1 MRAFPRVLFDE
12 AHSESWTIRR
22 DTAETMNPGHPDD
35 NSYARAAELLRRLG
49 HTVEAHTEG
58 PVTPA
63 VLAAADAF
71 VIAHPSAGRWE
82 RTTGL
87 GSPVFS
93 AEELDA
99 IDDYVTNG
107 GGLVVLAEYEQ
118 DKYGNNLAELL
129 ARFGAGVEHATVQ
142 DPRNAHNGVPSWV
155 LGVAGEGGEEDLLA
169 GARRACFYRTG
180 VLTAPEGAD
189 VLFSTSPTADPA
201 GRPLAVAVRHGAGRV
216 VALADS
222 DLFGDDSIADYDH
235 AALWG
240 NLITWVS
247 RIPAKTTSGDKSDMS
262 GATAPDMSRNGVS
275 RNGVSGNGAS
285 GNGVAANGAAGVSAA
300 AEGASGGAAAD
311 LLQDEGRSLF
321 GRLKDAVERLKPL
334 QAKDGSIE
342 GDRDEAVALISEIV
356 GHVTALAPRFPHDA
370 AYLAAV
376 VADFRKWVEQGLGV
390 PDFLDSLDAF
400 HPDTQRVDGL
410 EHLVVF
416 PMYTQNGSTSR
427 HVEAVWIRTVWPE
440 WLAELE
446 RTRYDNPMFVPIAFE
461 DFTSGYDTNS
471 AVLFPET
478 VAVRQTPA
486 RFTWGGIFC
495 DREAARFRKVSRAA
509 AETLKLAL
517 PPDAARLLQSQ
528 ELAQDTFVLWDLVHD
543 RTHSHGDLPF
553 DPFMIKQRMPYWLY
567 SLEELRC
574 DLTAFGEAVKL
585 EAEGVPHARYV
596 QYAILFDR
604 LFRFP
609 ITGDRVRNYDGLGG
623 QLLFAYLHRND
634 VVRWTDNRLSVDWAR
649 LAGCVADLRGEVEKL
664 YRDGIDRSKLAHWLA
679 AHELVAAYVEP
690 HPASVWARGV
700 DALPVEDP
708 RGPGGRPPA
717 GNSPKAVVDAVLPDE
732 FPLSMFYEALRRKLG
747 EVVDSTKGIR
757 A

>member
-1 MRAFPRVLFDE
+1 MARAFPRVLFDE
-12 AHSESWTIRR
+12 AHNESWTIRR
-22 DTAETMNPGHPDD
+22 EVAEAINPGHPDD

-49 HTVEAHTEG
+49 HTVAAHTG
-58 PVTPA
+58 GAVTPD
-63 VLAAADAF
+63 VLAGADAF
-71 VIAHPSAGRWE
+71 VIAHPSAARWE

-87 GSPVFS
+87 GSPVFTG
-93 AEELDA
+93 AELDA
-99 IDDYVTNG
+99 IEAHVRGG
-107 GGLVVLAEYEQ
+107 GGLVVLAECEQ
-118 DKYGNNLAELL
+118 DKYGSNLTELL
-129 ARFGAGVEHATVQ
+129 ARFGVGVEHATVQ
-142 DPRNAHNGVPSWV
+142 DPRNAHNGVASWI
-155 LGVAGEGGEEDLLA
+155 LGVPGGAGEEDLLA
-169 GARRACFYRTG
+169 GAGRACFYRAG
-180 VLTAPEGAD
+180 VLTAPEDAT

-201 GRPLAVAVRHGAGRV
+201 GEPLAVAVRHGAGRV
-216 VALADS
+216 VVIADS

-240 NLITWVS
+240 NLVTWAS
-247 RIPAKTTSGDKSDMS
+247 RIPA
-262 GATAPDMSRNGVS
+262 PD
-275 RNGVSGNGAS
+275 
-285 GNGVAANGAAGVSAA
+285 A
-300 AEGASGGAAAD
+300 AEGAAD
-311 LLQDEGRSLF
+311 PSSRAEALATFRE
-321 GRLKDAVERLKPL
+321 LKDAVERLKPL

-342 GDRDEAVALISEIV
+342 GDRDRAVALISEIV
-356 GHVTALAPRFPHDA
+356 GHVAALAPRFPHDE

-495 DREAARFRKVSRAA
+495 DREAARFRKVGRAA
-509 AETLKLAL
+509 AGTLKLAL
-517 PPDAARLLQSQ
+517 PPDAARLLESQ

-574 DLTAFGEAVKL
+574 DLTAYGEAVEL
-585 EAEGVPHARYV
+585 EKEGVPHARYV

-634 VVRWTDNRLSVDWAR
+634 VVRWTDNRLSVDWSR

-690 HPASVWARGV
+690 HPASVWAKGV
-700 DALPVEDP
+700 DALPTE
-708 RGPGGRPPA
+708 GF
-717 GNSPKAVVDAVLPDE
+717 PKAVVDAVLPDE

>member
-22 DTAETMNPGHPDD
+22 EVAEAMNPGHPDD

-49 HTVEAHTEG
+49 HTVTAHTGDAAGSTAGGATGNAAETG
-58 PVTPA
+58 AGGAAGSTAGGATGGAAGSTAGGAITPA
-63 VLAAADAF
+63 VLDGTDVL

-87 GSPVFS
+87 GSPVFP

-99 IDDYVTNG
+99 IETYVAGG
-107 GGLVVLAEYEQ
+107 GGLVVLAECEQ
-118 DKYGNNLAELL
+118 DKYGSNLADLL
-129 ARFGAGVEHATVQ
+129 DVFGVRVEHTTVQ
-142 DPRNAHNGVPSWV
+142 DPRNAHNGVASWV
-155 LGVAGEGGEEDLLA
+155 MGVPGETGEEDLLA
-169 GARRACFYRTG
+169 GARRACFYRAG
-180 VLTAPEGAD
+180 VLSADPGLAPGD
-189 VLFSTSPTADPA
+189 VTVLFSTSPTADPA
-201 GRPLAVAVRHGAGRV
+201 GRPLALAVRHGRGRV
-216 VALADS
+216 VVVADS
-222 DLFGDDSIADYDH
+222 DLFGDDSIDDHDH

-240 NLITWVS
+240 NLVTWAARVPE
-247 RIPAKTTSGDKSDMS
+247 RAGRTGGGDD
-262 GATAPDMSRNGVS
+262 TR
-275 RNGVSGNGAS
+275 
-285 GNGVAANGAAGVSAA
+285 AAFAG
-300 AEGASGGAAAD
+300 
-311 LLQDEGRSLF
+311 
-321 GRLKDAVERLKPL
+321 LKDAVERLQPL

-342 GDRDEAVALISEIV
+342 GDRDLAVALISEIV
-356 GHVTALAPRFPHDA
+356 DRITELAPRFPHDA
-370 AYLAAV
+370 AYLDAV
-376 VADFRKWVEQGLGV
+376 VADFGKWVAQGLGV

-400 HPDTQRVDGL
+400 HPDAQRIDGL

-416 PMYTQNGSTSR
+416 PMYTQNGSTRR
-427 HVEAVWIRTVWPE
+427 HVEAVWIRTVWPR

-446 RTRYDNPMFVPIAFE
+446 AARYDNPMFVPIAFE
-461 DFTSGYDTNS
+461 DFTSGYDTDS

-478 VAVRQTPA
+478 VAVRETPA

-495 DREAARFRKVSRAA
+495 DREAARFRRVGRAA
-509 AETLKLAL
+509 ADTLKLAL
-517 PPDAARLLQSQ
+517 PPDAARLLESQ
-528 ELAQDTFVLWDLVHD
+528 ELAQDTFVLWDLIHD

-574 DLTAFGEAVKL
+574 DLTAFGEAVRL
-585 EAEGVPHARYV
+585 EAEGVPHVRYV
-596 QYAILFDR
+596 QHAILFDR

-609 ITGDRVRNYDGLGG
+609 ITGGRVRNYDGLGG

-634 VVRWTDNRLSVDWAR
+634 VVRWTDNRLSVDWSR
-649 LAGCVADLRGEVEKL
+649 LAGGVADLRGEVEKL
-664 YRDGIDRSKLAHWLA
+664 YRDGIDRAKLAHWLA

-690 HPASVWARGV
+690 HPASVWAKGV
-700 DALPVEDP
+700 DALPTD
-708 RGPGGRPPA
+708 GF
-717 GNSPKAVVDAVLPDE
+717 PKAVVDAVLPDE

>member
-1 MRAFPRVLFDE
+1 M
-12 AHSESWTIRR
+12 
-22 DTAETMNPGHPDD
+22 
-35 NSYARAAELLRRLG
+35 
-49 HTVEAHTEG
+49 
-58 PVTPA
+58 
-63 VLAAADAF
+63 
-71 VIAHPSAGRWE
+71 
-82 RTTGL
+82 
-87 GSPVFS
+87 
-93 AEELDA
+93 
-99 IDDYVTNG
+99 
-107 GGLVVLAEYEQ
+107 
-118 DKYGNNLAELL
+118 
-129 ARFGAGVEHATVQ
+129 
-142 DPRNAHNGVPSWV
+142 
-155 LGVAGEGGEEDLLA
+155 
-169 GARRACFYRTG
+169 
-180 VLTAPEGAD
+180 
-189 VLFSTSPTADPA
+189 
-201 GRPLAVAVRHGAGRV
+201 AVRHGEGRV
-216 VALADS
+216 VVVADS

-247 RIPAKTTSGDKSDMS
+247 RIPAKAAP
-262 GATAPDMSRNGVS
+262 GAVEGEKRGTAREEALAVF
-275 RNGVSGNGAS
+275 R
-285 GNGVAANGAAGVSAA
+285 
-300 AEGASGGAAAD
+300 
-311 LLQDEGRSLF
+311 
-321 GRLKDAVERLKPL
+321 RLKDAVERLRPL

-342 GDRDEAVALISEIV
+342 GDRDLAVALISEIV
-356 GHVTALAPRFPHDA
+356 EHVAALAPRFPHDE

-390 PDFLDSLDAF
+390 PDFLDSLNAF

-416 PMYTQNGSTSR
+416 PMYTQNGTTFR
-427 HVEAVWIRTVWPE
+427 YVEAVWIRTVWPE

-446 RTRYDNPMFVPIAFE
+446 RTRYDNPLFVPIAFE

-478 VAVRQTPA
+478 VAVRETPA

-495 DREAARFRKVSRAA
+495 DREAARFRRVGRAA
-509 AETLKLAL
+509 ADTLKLAL
-517 PPDAARLLQSQ
+517 PPDAARLLESQ

-585 EAEGVPHARYV
+585 EEEGVPHARYV

-634 VVRWTDNRLSVDWAR
+634 VVRWTDNRLSVDWSR
-649 LAGCVADLRGEVEKL
+649 LAGGVADLRGEVEKL

-700 DALPVEDP
+700 DALPTE
-708 RGPGGRPPA
+708 GF
-717 GNSPKAVVDAVLPDE
+717 PKAVVDAVLSDE